1 MRRYARRHFGTGLI
15 NAKDEVMALS
25 VYGIGATRDRR
36 HRDVAAG
43 GGHDHDGSDIALLKR
58 ARHRR
63 PPFFIY
69 MVLGRFAHLDLIWPA
84 EAEPGVQRATVT
96 CVQTARCI
104 DLPHARRGDAATQL
118 TKLELCRGLWRWMAV
133 NIISNDSKVWPTPD
147 PPK

>member
-1 MRRYARRHFGTGLI
+1 MRRNAHRRFGTGLI

-63 PPFFIY
+63 PLLHIHCSREICPSRSY
-69 MVLGRFAHLDLIWPA
+69 LA
-84 EAEPGVQRATVT
+84 
-96 CVQTARCI
+96 C
-104 DLPHARRGDAATQL
+104 
-118 TKLELCRGLWRWMAV
+118 
-133 NIISNDSKVWPTPD
+133 
-147 PPK
+147 

>member
-1 MRRYARRHFGTGLI
+1 MRRNAHRRFGTGLI

-63 PPFFIY
+63 PHSSYSLFS
-69 MVLGRFAHLDLIWPA
+69 G
-84 EAEPGVQRATVT
+84 
-96 CVQTARCI
+96 
-104 DLPHARRGDAATQL
+104 DLPISIL
-118 TKLELCRGLWRWMAV
+118 SGLM
-133 NIISNDSKVWPTPD
+133 
-147 PPK
+147 

>member
-1 MRRYARRHFGTGLI
+1 MRRNAHRRFGTGLI

-63 PPFFIY
+63 PPFFIFI
-69 MVLGRFAHLDLIWPA
+69 VLGRFAHPDLIWPDV
-84 EAEPGVQRATVT
+84 AEPGLQRATVT
-96 CVQTARCI
+96 CVQTARCKMHR
-104 DLPHARRGDAATQL
+104 PATREARR
-118 TKLELCRGLWRWMAV
+118 RGHPANEVRALPRSV
-133 NIISNDSKVWPTPD
+133 EVDGSKHHF
-147 PPK
+147 K